1 MSQEQLQ
8 RIKVIENAVEGRIS
22 VGEAAEVLGLS
33 TRQVKRL
40 KGRSVGKLADWVYH
54 GNRGKT
60 PANRIS
66 ETVRKQA
73 VELAQGR
80 YQVSTTRISGRSCR
94 SWKAWP

>member
-1 MSQEQLQ
+1 M
-8 RIKVIENAVEGRIS
+8 IGNAVAAQMS
-22 VGEAAEVLGLS
+22 MAEATEVLVCS
-33 TRQVKRL
+33 ERQVKRL